1 RVGRADGRQPLVNR
15 AVLDLGF
22 VGHFALTATPA
33 ATATTARTAVAALF
47 GSGDL
52 IQADVLSRLLAGGL
66 GPALVLA
73 FGAGRGRVDR
83 IEPDVRVLQ
92 RRRAAAHPG
101 IDVAF
106 AFLAHP
112 ATAATTPAAA
122 SATAVVLVVFM
133 GAGGVAVVLAT
144 AATAATAAAVTA
156 FGIVALGVVT
166 VAVAMILVVDFVV

>member
-1 RVGRADGRQPLVNR
+1 GRFDRRRGFGDGNLGRVAFEHHGERRVGRADGRQPLIDR

-73 FGAGRGRVDR
+73 FGEIGR
-83 IEPDVRVLQ
+83 
-92 RRRAAAHPG
+92 AH
-101 IDVAF
+101 V
-106 AFLAHP
+106 
-112 ATAATTPAAA
+112 
-122 SATAVVLVVFM
+122 
-133 GAGGVAVVLAT
+133 
-144 AATAATAAAVTA
+144 
-156 FGIVALGVVT
+156 
-166 VAVAMILVVDFVV
+166 